1 MSDTDSFID
10 EVTEEVRRDR
20 LFLMLKRYG
29 WIGGVAVA
37 LIVGGAAYR
46 EYDRAQTQAAAEQ
59 LGDQM
64 IAALDSDDSAA
75 RAEALSQIAA
85 GSAGGDTVLK
95 LLQAGALAD
104 AGERD
109 AAIAALN
116 AIGGNG
122 DVPLIYRHIATFKA
136 LGLQQ
141 DSLPAADR
149 RIQFEAL
156 AQPGAPL
163 DLLAREQLALIDIEE
178 GKTEE
183 AISKLRD
190 IINAATVTSD
200 LQDRASQVIVALGG
214 SLQPETGSDG

>member
-1 MSDTDSFID
+1 
-10 EVTEEVRRDR
+10 
-20 LFLMLKRYG
+20 
-29 WIGGVAVA
+29 
-37 LIVGGAAYR
+37 
-46 EYDRAQTQAAAEQ
+46 
-59 LGDQM
+59 
-64 IAALDSDDSAA
+64 
-75 RAEALSQIAA
+75 
-85 GSAGGDTVLK
+85 
-95 LLQAGALAD
+95 
-104 AGERD
+104 
-109 AAIAALN
+109 
-116 AIGGNG
+116 
-122 DVPLIYRHIATFKA
+122 
-136 LGLQQ
+136 LQQ